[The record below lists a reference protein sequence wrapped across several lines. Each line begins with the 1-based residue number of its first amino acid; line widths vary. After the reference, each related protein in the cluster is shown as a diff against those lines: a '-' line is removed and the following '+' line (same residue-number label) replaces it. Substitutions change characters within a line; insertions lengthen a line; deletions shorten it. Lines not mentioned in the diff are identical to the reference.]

1 MPCSRSPEGQEFL
14 RRASAAATGPSLG
27 FTCSARVQGPSS
39 LHLPYPHPSF
49 SPSCPPQVVVQALRH
64 ETALNKSFDIVAKEE
79 GEGQPTWEWE
89 SLFDETSAG
98 L

>member
-1 MPCSRSPEGQEFL
+1 MTP
-14 RRASAAATGPSLG
+14 T
-27 FTCSARVQGPSS
+27 
-39 LHLPYPHPSF
+39 PHPH
-49 SPSCPPQVVVQALRH
+49 PNPPAQVVVQALLH

>member
-1 MPCSRSPEGQEFL
+1 M
-14 RRASAAATGPSLG
+14 
-27 FTCSARVQGPSS
+27 
-39 LHLPYPHPSF
+39 
-49 SPSCPPQVVVQALRH
+49 QALLH